1 MKKVF
6 AREQYCV
13 NCHLCEVYCRVNHS
27 QSKDILKAFHSEEF
41 LQGIFGT
48 GAANPTFLDPA
59 VRKVGARRRVVD
71 KDLAEL
77 QFVEAAADYAGIMA
91 E

>member
-1 MKKVF
+1 MADEGEDQLRQPF
-6 AREQYCV
+6 SASG
-13 NCHLCEVYCRVNHS
+13 L
-27 QSKDILKAFHSEEF
+27 DGKAFHSEEF

-48 GAANPTFLDPA
+48 GAANPAFLDPA

-77 QFVEAAADYAGIMA
+77 QFMEAAADYAGIMA